1 MRELEKE
8 IEELKYQLQLAQC
21 DQRDLFFARILG
33 GGYFRDEQ
41 HLMES
46 GNAVDVQFPYKNF
59 LVLAAKVETWGELFT
74 EGHMDWRDIHFI
86 LRNVLENSFPG
97 KTSAAEVKGRM
108 IAVLN
113 LQELPKI
120 GLRGIVQDTRH
131 ALEVLESEFG
141 LTVTVAISRVY
152 HSPMELRAA
161 MEDAEHVFEYQ
172 QLLDEDYP
180 ITTYEELTHRH
191 IQQSGTSFL
200 DLETRL
206 LGCVRAADFA
216 GMRMVLHELINNEFG
231 ETRPTV
237 DTFRFRLYGVVNT
250 LLYLMN
256 EIRKIVGDAFV
267 DEALDPGPRLTNA
280 QTLDEIMTVMD
291 DIMDKLEVHTSEK
304 RQINVPSWVEKVHKF
319 VRENYR
325 DPNLT
330 VSYIADQFKMTPTY
344 CSKVFREQYGIRLF
358 DFIQLRR
365 LEAAKV
371 LMDTDRSLKDIA
383 EATGF
388 SSALTM
394 SRAFKRYDG
403 LAPSKVREQL
413 EK

>member
-1 MRELEKE
+1 MQDKEKQ
-8 IEELKYQLQLAQC
+8 IEELKQQLQLAWC

-33 GGYFRDEQ
+33 GGYFHSVEELRAAGE
-41 HLMES
+41 
-46 GNAVDVQFPYKNF
+46 AVEVQFPYKNF
-59 LVLAAKVETWGELFT
+59 LVMAARVETWGELFT
-74 EGHMDWRDIHFI
+74 EGHMDWRDIYFI
-86 LRNVLENSFPG
+86 LRNVLQNSFPG
-97 KTSAAEVKGRM
+97 VTSAAEVKGRI

-113 LQELPKI
+113 MEELPAM

-131 ALEVLESEFG
+131 ALEVLENEFG

-152 HSPMELRAA
+152 HSPMELHDA

-180 ITTYEELTHRH
+180 ITTYEELTYRH
-191 IQQSGTSFL
+191 VPQSETSFL

-206 LGCVRAADFA
+206 LACVREADFG

-231 ETRPTV
+231 EARPTV

-256 EIRKIVGDAFV
+256 EIRKIVGDSFV
-267 DEALDPGPRLTNA
+267 DEALDPGPRLTQAKN
-280 QTLDEIMTVMD
+280 LEDIVTVMD
-291 DIMDKLEVHTSEK
+291 DIMDKLELRTTEQQK
-304 RQINVPSWVEKVHKF
+304 IKVPSWVEKVHKF

-330 VSYIADQFKMTPTY
+330 VSYIADQFGMTPTY

-365 LEAAKV
+365 LEAAKL
-371 LMDTDRSLKDIA
+371 LMDTDHSLKDIA

-403 LAPSKVREQL
+403 LAPSKVREQR
-413 EK
+413 K

>member
-1 MRELEKE
+1 MDEKE
-8 IEELKYQLQLAQC
+8 IEELKLQLQTARC
-21 DQRDLFFARILG
+21 AQRDLFFARILG
-33 GGYFRDEQ
+33 GAFFRTQEQ
-41 HLMES
+41 LISAGEE
-46 GNAVDVQFPYKNF
+46 VEVIFPYTNF
-59 LVLAAKVETWGELFT
+59 VVLAAKVEAWGELFT
-74 EGHMDWRDIHFI
+74 EGHMDWRDIYFI
-86 LRNVLENSFPG
+86 LRNVLQNSFPG
-97 KTSAAEVKGRM
+97 VTSAAEVKGRM

-113 LQELPKI
+113 MEELPEI
-120 GLRGIVQDTRH
+120 GLRGIVQDTRN
-131 ALEVLESEFG
+131 ALEMLENEFG

-152 HSPMELRAA
+152 HSPMELCNA
-161 MEDAEHVFEYQ
+161 MEDVEHVFEYQ

-180 ITTYEELTHRH
+180 ITTYEELTYRH
-191 IQQSGTSFL
+191 VPQSETSFL
-200 DLETRL
+200 ELETRL
-206 LGCVRAADFA
+206 LGCVRGADFG

-231 ETRPTV
+231 EARPTV

-280 QTLDEIMTVMD
+280 HTLKEIVVVMD
-291 DIMDKLEVHTSEK
+291 DIMDTLELHTTQQQRIK
-304 RQINVPSWVEKVHKF
+304 VPSWVEKVHKYA
-319 VRENYR
+319 RENYR

-330 VSYIADQFKMTPTY
+330 VSYIADQFGMTPTY

-365 LEAAKV
+365 LEAAK
-371 LMDTDRSLKDIA
+371 LLLDTDQSLKDIA
-383 EATGF
+383 ETTGF

-403 LAPSKVREQL
+403 LAPSKVREQR
-413 EK
+413 K